1 MLNVSEFEN
10 IDEATESL
18 VSMSAA
24 YDDLEKIDIVDK
36 LNEVGNNFA
45 ISTDGLATALQN
57 SASALKTAKNDI
69 DESIALATAANAVV
83 QDPNKVG
90 AGLRTIALR
99 ITGTEEAKA
108 QLEEL
113 GEDTG
118 DFVVGTVSKLNE
130 QVKRLTKTAGKD
142 GVSLLDD
149 NGNYRSTYEILQ
161 DIADIWKEL
170 AEEDLA
176 TGNNRQNALLEMLAG
191 EILPE
196 IYGNIFL

>member
-1 MLNVSEFEN
+1 MTYPFFIYKKSNNKESLNEATESAKVANTLLNVSEFEN
-10 IDEATESL
+10 IDAATESL

-45 ISTDGLATALQN
+45 ISTDGLATALQS

-99 ITGTEEAKA
+99 ITG
-108 QLEEL
+108 
-113 GEDTG
+113 
-118 DFVVGTVSKLNE
+118 KL
-130 QVKRLTKTAGKD
+130 KCAR
-142 GVSLLDD
+142 
-149 NGNYRSTYEILQ
+149 TYSNVWAFI
-161 DIADIWKEL
+161 
-170 AEEDLA
+170 
-176 TGNNRQNALLEMLAG
+176 
-191 EILPE
+191 
-196 IYGNIFL
+196 

>member
-1 MLNVSEFEN
+1 M
-10 IDEATESL
+10 
-18 VSMSAA
+18 
-24 YDDLEKIDIVDK
+24 
-36 LNEVGNNFA
+36 
-45 ISTDGLATALQN
+45 
-57 SASALKTAKNDI
+57 
-69 DESIALATAANAVV
+69 
-83 QDPNKVG
+83 
-90 AGLRTIALR
+90 LRTIALR